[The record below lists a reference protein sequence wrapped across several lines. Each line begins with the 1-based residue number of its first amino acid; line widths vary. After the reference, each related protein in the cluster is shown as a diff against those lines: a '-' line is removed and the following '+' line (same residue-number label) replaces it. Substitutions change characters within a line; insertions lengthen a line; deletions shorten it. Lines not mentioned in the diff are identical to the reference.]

1 MKGNAK
7 QIVMIV
13 HQNPEYIKK
22 VNRKPEMF
30 FYAKELY
37 VSDNSRV
44 KFLFYI
50 RAKLQESE
58 ILSTEIAF

>member
-1 MKGNAK
+1 MKGNTK

-13 HQNPEYIKK
+13 HQNPECIKK

-50 RAKLQESE
+50 RAKLPESE

>member
-7 QIVMIV
+7 QIVMIA
-13 HQNPEYIKK
+13 HQNPQYIKK

-37 VSDNSRV
+37 VSDNRRV

-50 RAKLQESE
+50 RAKLPESE